1 MEKHQKQDLFT
12 TLTQIIMQQRLEN
25 LVELLKFCEKYQDEL
40 DLPNLEVIIGVIG
53 MNVGL
58 IELYFDGMIRSNNC
72 NGTKPNM
79 VLVVE
84 EKLSNQNQKGK
95 LS

>member
-1 MEKHQKQDLFT
+1 MEKHQKQDLFM

-40 DLPNLEVIIGVIG
+40 NLPNLEVIIGVIG

-79 VLVVE
+79 VLVAE
-84 EKLSNQNQKGK
+84 ETK
-95 LS
+95 

>member
-79 VLVVE
+79 ILDKE
-84 EKLSNQNQKGK
+84 N
-95 LS
+95 

>member
-40 DLPNLEVIIGVIG
+40 DLPNLKVIIGVIG

-79 VLVVE
+79 ILDKE
-84 EKLSNQNQKGK
+84 PK
-95 LS
+95 